1 MAVPESAGILP
12 ISEAII
18 PQIQGQPQIGID
30 QETAGPCPVVPI
42 PGCKT
47 RPGFVHS
54 AKTFG
59 EVVHDRAGLTCAYLA
74 TTEQRHR
81 GS

>member
-47 RPGFVHS
+47 RPG
-54 AKTFG
+54 
-59 EVVHDRAGLTCAYLA
+59 YLNSYHP
-74 TTEQRHR
+74 TGNKSEILRKK
-81 GS
+81 